1 MHSNI
6 DLTFKTLQAAETIVY
21 AHFNLQIMLGHL
33 MPTLLRVIKDN
44 NGELKLGLR
53 DKAES
58 SQLKAFV
65 LMHLNRMNDINVN
78 AGLLKLHRT

>member
-6 DLTFKTLQAAETIVY
+6 DLTFRTLHAAKLIVY

-44 NGELKLGLR
+44 NGELKWGLR
-53 DKAES
+53 DKAEPP
-58 SQLKAFV
+58 QLKAFV
-65 LMHLNRMNDINVN
+65 LMHLNRMNDMNVN
-78 AGLLKLHRT
+78 AGS